1 MSKVEDKLERGYV
14 NNLQHFEQFFYQN
27 KDYVK
32 YLAHKKCNNPND
44 ADDII
49 QRTWEMLLRN
59 FHKLL
64 HVPDNKLCSYIS
76 AVMTNIINMEAR
88 KKKPNICSIEDVC
101 EPGYDPIPFL
111 DQCFEQNQ
119 VKEIFRSAWPKID
132 PCVREILERR
142 YILDQSI
149 QEIAKSMQIAPNN
162 VYTYLHRARKIAKRE
177 LLKQNKYL
185 DQQWRD
191 AYT

>member
-1 MSKVEDKLERGYV
+1 MSRVEETLEPGYA
-14 NNLQHFEQFFYQN
+14 NDPEHFEQFFYQY

-32 YLAHKKCNNPND
+32 YLAHKKCSNPND
-44 ADDII
+44 ADDIV
-49 QRTWEMLLRN
+49 QNTWEILLRN
-59 FHKLL
+59 FQKLL
-64 HVPDNKLCSYIS
+64 HVPDNKRYSYIS

-88 KKKPNICSIEDVC
+88 KKKPDTCSFEDVC
-101 EPGYDPIPFL
+101 NPGYDPVPFL
-111 DQCFEQNQ
+111 DQCFEKKQ
-119 VKEIFRSAWPKID
+119 VKEIVRSAWPKID
-132 PCVREILERR
+132 PSVREILERR